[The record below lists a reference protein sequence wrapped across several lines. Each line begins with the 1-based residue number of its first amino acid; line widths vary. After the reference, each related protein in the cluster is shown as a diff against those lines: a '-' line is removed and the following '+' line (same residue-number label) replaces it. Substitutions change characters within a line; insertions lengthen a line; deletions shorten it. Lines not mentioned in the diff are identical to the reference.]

1 MQNELSQNEL
11 GIDATQQRRGR
22 MIFIMMA
29 IFFIVPIVVVVLM
42 IKFDWRPGGQS
53 MGELVQPPRLLQPPS
68 QLLDNKSVAQDK
80 FWGDKWNMVVVA
92 ETCEATCMSKL
103 HDMRQIHV
111 STYKDIIRVQRVL
124 ITHQADVNKLVKM
137 YPDMMILNSP
147 AEGVNALAVQFNIKD
162 ENALQTNRI
171 YFVDPLGHVM
181 MSYPATT
188 PAANIRKDLVRL
200 LKFSWAG

>member
-1 MQNELSQNEL
+1 MQTEFN
-11 GIDATQQRRGR
+11 IDTAQQRRGR

-29 IFFIVPIVVVVLM
+29 IFFIVPIVVVVMM

-53 MGELVQPPRLLQPPS
+53 LGELVQPPRLLQTSPN
-68 QLLDNKSVAQDK
+68 LLDNKGNAQTA
-80 FWGDKWNMVVVA
+80 FWGDKWNMVLVA
-92 ETCEATCMSKL
+92 EACETACLSKL

-124 ITHQADVNKLVKM
+124 ITHQADVNKLVEM
-137 YPDMMILNSP
+137 YPDMMIINGS
-147 AEGVNALAVQFNIKD
+147 AEGVSQLATQFNIKD
-162 ENALQTNRI
+162 ENALLTNRI
-171 YFVDPLGHVM
+171 YFVDPLGHIM
-181 MSYPATT
+181 MSYPVTT

>member
-1 MQNELSQNEL
+1 MQTEFN
-11 GIDATQQRRGR
+11 IDTAQQRRGR

-29 IFFIVPIVVVVLM
+29 IFFIVPIVVVVMM
-42 IKFDWRPGGQS
+42 IKFDWRPGGKS
-53 MGELVQPPRLLQPPS
+53 LGELVQPPRLLQTSPD
-68 QLLDNKSVAQDK
+68 LLDNKGNARPA
-80 FWGDKWNMVVVA
+80 FWGDKWNMVLVA
-92 ETCEATCMSKL
+92 EACEAECQNKL

-124 ITHQADVNKLVKM
+124 ITHQADVNKLVEM
-137 YPDMMILNSP
+137 YPDMMILNGS
-147 AEGVNALAVQFNIKD
+147 AEGVSQLATQFNIKE

-171 YFVDPLGHVM
+171 YFVDPLGHIM
-181 MSYPATT
+181 MSYPVTT

>member
-11 GIDATQQRRGR
+11 GIDVTQQRRGR

-29 IFFIVPIVVVVLM
+29 IFFIVPIVVGVLM
-42 IKFDWRPGGQS
+42 SKFDWRPGGQS

-68 QLLDNKSVAQDK
+68 HLLDNKGVTQDK

-92 ETCEATCMSKL
+92 ESCEATCMSKL

-124 ITHQADVNKLVKM
+124 VTHQADVRKLVQM

-147 AEGVNALAVQFNIKD
+147 VEAVDALAAQFNIND
-162 ENALQTNRI
+162 ENALLTNRI

-181 MSYPATT
+181 MSYPTTT